1 MFHGVVVDD
10 INDKVRYSYLAHAIN
25 TYLPLGKERR
35 LQSRD
40 CPKRPRYIPND
51 SAVNVRVFRVYL
63 GKLVKLVHHHAQ
75 EILVSLKL
83 KFHARVFH
91 ERDAKRRH
99 ALSNHLSP
107 RVQIHCFAHR
117 NHFSQL
123 LKML

>member
-10 INDKVRYSYLAHAIN
+10 INDKVRYSYLARAIN
-25 TYLPLGKERR
+25 TYLPLGKEWR
-35 LQSRD
+35 LQSRH
-40 CPKRPRYIPND
+40 CPKGPRYIPND
-51 SAVNVRVFRVYL
+51 SVVNVSMFCVYL
-63 GKLVKLVHHHAQ
+63 GKLVELVHHHVQ

-91 ERDAKRRH
+91 QRDAKRRQ

-107 RVQIHCFAHR
+107 RLQIHCFAHR